1 MKPRQG
7 PRRPKVQGGRALL
20 KTLLAATLI
29 GPAIV
34 TFATPAAAYVVAVT
48 TSFAATTID
57 DESDLAAA
65 LESAV
70 DDVLSHAIA
79 FSPTFATVET
89 ARVVRD
95 RVYILLLIGD
105 GEGEKTMK
113 ELSVDAETETY

>member
-1 MKPRQG
+1 M
-7 PRRPKVQGGRALL
+7 

-29 GPAIV
+29 GLAIV

-89 ARVVRD
+89 ARVVGD